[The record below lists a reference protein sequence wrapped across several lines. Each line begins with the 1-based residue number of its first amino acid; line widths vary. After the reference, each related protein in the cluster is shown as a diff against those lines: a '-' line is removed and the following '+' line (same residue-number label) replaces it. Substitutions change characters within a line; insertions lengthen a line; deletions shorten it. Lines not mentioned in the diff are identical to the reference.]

1 MIIQEFT
8 VDRYDWLVRVF
19 YLIDTFPLGEII
31 ESLQEL
37 GCDEGEAYDTA
48 ESLEL
53 EGYNVGATYSN
64 MYKRE
69 SLVIIGKADSAEEFY
84 DTFDH
89 EKGHL
94 VMHICIADSID
105 PFSEKF
111 QYLSGEI
118 AGSMFS
124 AAKELLCEECRK
136 RLVE

>member
-1 MIIQEFT
+1 MIVQEFT
-8 VDRYDWLVRVF
+8 IDRYDWLVRVF
-19 YLIDTFPLGEII
+19 YLIDTFPLEEITDA
-31 ESLQEL
+31 LKEL
-37 GCDEGEAYDTA
+37 GCEEEEAYETA

-64 MYKRE
+64 IYKRE
-69 SLVIIGKADSAEEFY
+69 SLIIIGKAVDAQEFY

-94 VMHICIADSID
+94 AMHICIADSID

-118 AGSMFS
+118 AGSMFR

-136 RLVE
+136 KLVN